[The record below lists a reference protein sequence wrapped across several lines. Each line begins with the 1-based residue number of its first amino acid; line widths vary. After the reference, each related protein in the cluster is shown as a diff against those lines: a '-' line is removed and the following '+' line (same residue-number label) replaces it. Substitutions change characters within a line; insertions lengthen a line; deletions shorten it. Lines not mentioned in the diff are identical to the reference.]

1 MKHEIEAYEG
11 ELQELRAK
19 VARFQLIV
27 QHATPEKT
35 GAFFICGHG
44 GTKDATGLPASVMI
58 CPSPGSDGFAVYK
71 KVSEYSA
78 PGY

>member
-11 ELQELRAK
+11 ELKELRAT
-19 VARFQLIV
+19 VARFQSIV
-27 QHATPEKT
+27 EHATPEKT

-44 GTKDATGLPASVMI
+44 GTKDVTGLPEMVMI
-58 CPSPGSDGFAVYK
+58 CPSLGSDGFAIYTK
-71 KVSEYSA
+71 TSDYSA